1 MSVGALLSALALPPE
16 AAVERRIPRKLLADE
31 AAATAADRRLVQ
43 DGVDEVLWVAALKPS
58 SVGVPAYAD
67 HEREYLEIAV
77 VTARL
82 RSAAR
87 AGRLMELVHRA
98 VPYPLVLAMED
109 AENGVSLSLG
119 HKRRSMT
126 SGAGV
131 VLESL
136 EATAWFDP
144 AAPSAEEAAFL
155 SSLPLAAQSARDLLS
170 VYQGWLDRV
179 AALAAAR
186 LTGTFTLP
194 RSPEAAAMR
203 REALDQHARLSRE
216 MAALRARARR
226 ETQIARR
233 VDLNLE
239 IRRLSAS
246 LKELGAFL

>member
-16 AAVERRIPRKLLADE
+16 AAVERRISKKLLADE
-31 AAATAADRRLVQ
+31 AAVTAADRRLVQ

-58 SVGVPAYAD
+58 SVGVPAYTD

-98 VPYPLVLAMED
+98 VPYPLVLAVEHP
-109 AENGVSLSLG
+109 ESGVSLSLG
-119 HKRRSMT
+119 HKRRSAA
-126 SGAGV
+126 SASGV
-131 VLESL
+131 VVESL
-136 EATAWFDP
+136 EATVPFDP
-144 AAPSAEEAAFL
+144 AAPFDVEADFL
-155 SSLPLAAQSARDLLS
+155 ASLALATQPARDLFS

-186 LTGTFTLP
+186 LTGKFILP
-194 RSPEAAAMR
+194 RSPEAASMR
-203 REALDQHARLSRE
+203 REALDEHARLARE
-216 MAALRARARR
+216 VATLRARARR
-226 ETQIARR
+226 ETQMARR

-239 IRRLSAS
+239 IRRLSARV
-246 LKELGAFL
+246 KELDAFL